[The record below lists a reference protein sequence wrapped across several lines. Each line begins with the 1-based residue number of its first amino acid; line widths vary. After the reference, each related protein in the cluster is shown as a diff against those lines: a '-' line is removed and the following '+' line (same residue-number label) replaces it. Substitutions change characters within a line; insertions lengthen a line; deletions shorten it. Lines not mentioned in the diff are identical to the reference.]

1 MAYRRI
7 NYYRILSMNVSG
19 YRKLRGWNQYE
30 LAEKLHISRTYLS
43 IIEAPNMKVNISL
56 EILIALSEQL
66 DVPLPKL
73 FAISYRQQATKLVF
87 MPANIGGQKD

>member
-43 IIEAPNMKVNISL
+43 IIESKYFIGNFNCIIRAIGRT
-56 EILIALSEQL
+56 IA
-66 DVPLPKL
+66 KT
-73 FAISYRQQATKLVF
+73 F
-87 MPANIGGQKD
+87 

>member
-1 MAYRRI
+1 MAHRKI

-56 EILIALSEQL
+56 EILIALSYHYQNSL
-66 DVPLPKL
+66 NDI
-73 FAISYRQQATKLVF
+73 FT
-87 MPANIGGQKD
+87 

>member
-1 MAYRRI
+1 MDWWY
-7 NYYRILSMNVSG
+7 SG
-19 YRKLRGWNQYE
+19 I
-30 LAEKLHISRTYLS
+30 HS

-73 FAISYRQQATKLVF
+73 FE
-87 MPANIGGQKD
+87 

>member
-1 MAYRRI
+1 MTYRKI
-7 NYYRILSMNVSG
+7 NYYRILSRNVSG

-30 LAEKLHISRTYLS
+30 LAEKLNISRTYLS

-56 EILIALSEQL
+56 EILIALSDQL

-73 FAISYRQQATKLVF
+73 FE
-87 MPANIGGQKD
+87 

>member
-19 YRKLRGWNQYE
+19 YRKLRALNQYE

-73 FAISYRQQATKLVF
+73 FE
-87 MPANIGGQKD
+87 

>member
-1 MAYRRI
+1 MAHRKI
-7 NYYRILSMNVSG
+7 NYYRILSMNVSA

-30 LAEKLHISRTYLS
+30 LAEKLQISRTYLS

-56 EILIALSEQL
+56 EILIALSDQL

-73 FAISYRQQATKLVF
+73 FE
-87 MPANIGGQKD
+87 

>member
-30 LAEKLHISRTYLS
+30 LAEKLHISR
-43 IIEAPNMKVNISL
+43 IEAPNMKVNISL

-73 FAISYRQQATKLVF
+73 FE
-87 MPANIGGQKD
+87 

>member
-7 NYYRILSMNVSG
+7 NCYRILSMNVSG

-73 FAISYRQQATKLVF
+73 FE
-87 MPANIGGQKD
+87 